1 MALINCP
8 ECNKKRSDKAEI
20 CIGCGAPV
28 GKPPLLK
35 IGNLEIAPND
45 FPSDMNWQDAKNA
58 CEKLG
63 NGWRLPSKDE
73 LNILYKNK
81 DKIGGFANTTYW
93 SSTESYGSNA
103 WYQFFYNGKQFYSN
117 KTNSTYV
124 RAIRDF

>member
-8 ECNKKRSDKAEI
+8 ECNKKISDKAEI

-81 DKIGGFANTTYW
+81 DKIGGFANTIYW
-93 SSTESYGSNA
+93 SSTEIGLEYACYQVFDYGS
-103 WYQFFYNGKQFYSN
+103 QGSFEKFI
-117 KTNSTYV
+117 TLYV
-124 RAIRDF
+124 RAIRAF